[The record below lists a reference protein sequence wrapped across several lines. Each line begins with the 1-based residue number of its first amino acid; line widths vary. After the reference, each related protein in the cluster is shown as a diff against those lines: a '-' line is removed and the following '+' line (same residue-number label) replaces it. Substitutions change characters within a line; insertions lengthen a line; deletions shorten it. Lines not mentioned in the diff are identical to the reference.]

1 MTAAQS
7 LQIFE
12 ILNKH
17 FKNENESKI
26 VVQEIEQ
33 IIETKIN
40 SKTEVLATKL
50 DLADVKTN
58 LSEVKADILKWLIV
72 LFMPFYIGMIVFLV
86 KFFA

>member
-58 LSEVKADILKWLIV
+58 LSEVKTDISKWLIV